1 VNWLLASKWVELD
14 PRGPDLGDTRYLV
27 PCFDDP
33 APLVQSIRSVGILQP
48 PVLQEKPG
56 GGLIPVLGRRRLH
69 AAREAAVPKVEAR
82 IIAAEMPEGEGF
94 ALAFWDNVVHRI
106 QDPAS
111 RAVVVKRL
119 LELFPRET
127 VAAEFLPVL
136 GIAPLG
142 PRLERLAAI
151 GRLETPVLEL
161 LAANGIQEK
170 TAAILAGMN
179 QDDRGCTMELLDSLK
194 VNANKNA
201 EIASNLYD
209 VAIMRGKSVAEML
222 EMPEAKEILDDRERS
237 AQERA
242 QLFRQLLRSWKFPEL
257 VEREAEFRSWA
268 QGLPQNDSVRI
279 HPEVSFE
286 SDRCVIEV
294 ESKAREDVERIVGWL
309 AKRNER

>member
-1 VNWLLASKWVELD
+1 
-14 PRGPDLGDTRYLV
+14 
-27 PCFDDP
+27 
-33 APLVQSIRSVGILQP
+33 
-48 PVLQEKPG
+48 
-56 GGLIPVLGRRRLH
+56 
-69 AAREAAVPKVEAR
+69 
-82 IIAAEMPEGEGF
+82 
-94 ALAFWDNVVHRI
+94 
-106 QDPAS
+106 
-111 RAVVVKRL
+111 
-119 LELFPRET
+119 

-151 GRLETPVLEL
+151 GGLETPVLAL

-179 QDDRGCTMELLDSLK
+179 QDDRGCMMDLLDSLK
-194 VNANKNA
+194 MNANKNA
-201 EIASNLYD
+201 EIVVNLYD
-209 VAIMRGKSVAEML
+209 VSILQGKTVGEML
-222 EMPEAKEILDDRERS
+222 EMPEAKEILEDRERS

-257 VEREAEFRSWA
+257 VKREAEFRSWA
-268 QGLPQNDSVRI
+268 QGLPQNDGVRI

-294 ESKAREDVERIVGWL
+294 EAKAREDVERIVGWL